1 MTTELKKVLRGKVVL
16 LRPLVEDDLRV
27 RAHWMTDPQIL
38 SMMGF
43 PETVISDRIA
53 YNNALSE
60 CHKWLKKRME
70 HGDYVWAVDID
81 GELIGDITAHVYD
94 IQRRAELFI
103 LIGDKNMWG
112 MGLGKEAC
120 TLVLD
125 EIFTQSDLY
134 YVDTYIT
141 PKNTRSLS
149 LALSLGFTTF
159 GTQTGGT
166 KVLRLIKKSWDAR
179 RSRLPQ
185 SK

>member
-1 MTTELKKVLRGKVVL
+1 MTAELKKVLQGGLVL
-16 LRPLVEDDLRV
+16 LRPLVEDDLRI

-43 PETVISDRIA
+43 PETVIPEKVA
-53 YNNALSE
+53 YNRALSE
-60 CHKWLKKRME
+60 CHKWLKKRVE
-70 HGDYVWAVDID
+70 HGDYVWAVDVD
-81 GELIGDITAHVYD
+81 GEIIGDITAHVYD
-94 IQRRAELFI
+94 TQRRAELFI
-103 LIGDKNMWG
+103 LIGNKKMWG

-120 TLVLD
+120 TLVLN
-125 EIFTQSDLY
+125 EIFTRSDLY

-166 KVLRLIKKSWDAR
+166 KVLRLTKKSWDDR
-179 RSRLPQ
+179 RSRLSQ
-185 SK
+185 SL